1 MSTCVKRPTLTE
13 AASRHRGRAIVSVLG
28 GLALITIILVGIVV
42 PASAH
47 VSVSSTDAAQGGFGK
62 AVFRVPTESDT
73 ASTTK
78 LVVSLPKDTPFA
90 FVTAQSKPGW
100 TVTLDKQK
108 LAKPTKVGEFELTE
122 AVRTITWST
131 TGDGI
136 APSQF
141 DEFALSGG
149 PFPDDESVSFAAE
162 QTYSDGEV
170 VSWNEVQKGD
180 TEPEHPAPTLTLAA
194 PVVEKS
200 VASTSE
206 PSIAH
211 EGDDTARLL
220 GGGSLAVALA
230 ALVVALRRGRR
241 RA

>member
-1 MSTCVKRPTLTE
+1 MTRTTARLS
-13 AASRHRGRAIVSVLG
+13 A
-28 GLALITIILVGIVV
+28 ALITIALVGLAA

-47 VSVSSTDAAQGGFGK
+47 VGVSSTDAAQGGFGK

-78 LVVSLPKDTPFA
+78 LVVTLPQETPFA

-100 TVTLDKQK
+100 KVSIKEEKLDQ
-108 LAKPTKVGEFELTE
+108 PTKAGEFELTK
-122 AVRTITWST
+122 AVRTITWTS

-136 APSQF
+136 PPSEF

-149 PFPDDESVSFAAE
+149 PFPEAESISFTAE

-170 VSWNEVQKGD
+170 VSWDEVQKGD
-180 TEPEHPAPTLTLAA
+180 EEPEHPAPALALSE
-194 PVVEKS
+194 PVEGSDHHASKEDTSGRS
-200 VASTSE
+200 VAFSD
-206 PSIAH
+206 
-211 EGDDTARLL
+211 EGSDIGTWL
-220 GGGSLAVALA
+220 GGGALVVAAA
-230 ALVVALRRGRR
+230 ALVVALRQNRR